1 MKHWKL
7 KIINNI
13 GIFYT
18 CTLIMMHR
26 IFTLKIFKP
35 MNIMNKLCANAFLFT
50 SKENNLIL

>member
-18 CTLIMMHR
+18 CVFIMMH
-26 IFTLKIFKP
+26 IIFKP